1 MQSEFHFDDEPRR
14 QQWAKLDAH
23 SAKRPEDLPRLI
35 VAAREAVRCFGG
47 WTIHM
52 ARDIAKIRHGRSV
65 SRSLLPGYA
74 RDIAATCPDLPAPV
88 CNPSSFGERRP
99 QA

>member
-1 MQSEFHFDDEPRR
+1 MQSEFNFGDEHRR
-14 QQWAKLDAH
+14 QQWSKIDGHNAAH
-23 SAKRPEDLPRLI
+23 PDDLHRL
-35 VAAREAVRCFGG
+35 VQAARDAVVTFGG

-52 ARDIAKIRHGRSV
+52 ARDIAAIRHGRSV

-74 RDIAATCPDLPAPV
+74 RDIMAMCSDLR
-88 CNPSSFGERRP
+88 CNIKHSRFGETRP

>member
-1 MQSEFHFDDEPRR
+1 MQTEFPFDDEPQR
-14 QQWAKLDAH
+14 QQWAKLDVH
-23 SAKRPEDLPRLI
+23 NAKRPEDLARLI
-35 VAAREAVRCFGG
+35 DAARDAVRLFGG

-74 RDIAATCPDLPAPV
+74 RDIAAACSDLPAPI
-88 CNPSSFGERRP
+88 CNSSCFGARRP
-99 QA
+99 RA